1 MSSCT
6 NLKLKIQLIKKQVLT
21 ENRKINFLTKVDF
34 LSHILEYNIYL
45 IIETNKIKT
54 KIVLK
59 NKKNNNRN
67 FTKNRISSEAK
78 KNNNKIKSKHR
89 YFPKGIFPKDDF
101 PRSQLFER
109 QLPKFSFKVTLG
121 LRRRPF
127 APARM
132 D

>member
-67 FTKNRISSEAK
+67 FTKNRISSEAIK
-78 KNNNKIKSKHR
+78 K
-89 YFPKGIFPKDDF
+89 
-101 PRSQLFER
+101 
-109 QLPKFSFKVTLG
+109 
-121 LRRRPF
+121 
-127 APARM
+127 
-132 D
+132 